1 MNMLDVMVRVSQ
13 FKTSLRERV
22 KTNINVTPIYKFLN
36 LSRGGRA
43 RAAPE
48 TTYPEELPA
57 LFITL
62 SHSISTKTIKE
73 QILNINRKK

>member
-1 MNMLDVMVRVSQ
+1 MNMLDVRVRVSK

-22 KTNINVTPIYKFLN
+22 KTNINIKPISKFLN

-48 TTYPEELPA
+48 KTYPEDLQA

-62 SHSISTKTIKE
+62 SHSISTITIKE